1 MILVRVMG
9 NFQLVNEQVYCCK
22 GLCFNQNHELRVA
35 VGPEVEQVIWQSEGW
50 GFSLWLLYSVCQ
62 ISLEDANPN
71 LLSDVFTGV

>member
-35 VGPEVEQVIWQSEGW
+35 VGPEIEQVILAVRRLGVR
-50 GFSLWLLYSVCQ
+50 SLA
-62 ISLEDANPN
+62 SLFCMSNIRGRCKPQVA
-71 LLSDVFTGV
+71 F